1 MKSDENTNETSRI
14 NLLQTGLG
22 LELWVKS
29 D

>member
-1 MKSDENTNETSRI
+1 MKRDENTNENSRI

-22 LELWVKS
+22 LELRVKT